1 MLIPRNKK
9 NPTNNANNIRT
20 NLLIYVHNE
29 LISNQ
34 NNNILIN
41 SKHTDTYCKEFEN
54 YVIVERNTITSSEK
68 EYKLLKERDE
78 LPLFLVKLNLN
89 ENIPVILKT
98 KKIKLTKNPNKN
110 HSLDS

>member
-41 SKHTDTYCKEFEN
+41 D
-54 YVIVERNTITSSEK
+54 
-68 EYKLLKERDE
+68 
-78 LPLFLVKLNLN
+78 
-89 ENIPVILKT
+89 
-98 KKIKLTKNPNKN
+98 
-110 HSLDS
+110 